1 MPEYITDD
9 IKSSSNDFYEEKS
22 DEENSNKDNSLEETK
37 YRTSF
42 GFIFLNFF
50 NSSLYIVKKSS
61 YISSNRYDFN

>member
-42 GFIFLNFF
+42 GFIFLM
-50 NSSLYIVKKSS
+50 SQIIHPYIL
-61 YISSNRYDFN
+61 